1 MSSVTNPNQKIV
13 KDESFILFTHFCDH
27 LPCTI
32 VLKLVEHPHKSN
44 STYLVNDSGWDW
56 AKKRDRNSGTIALL
70 RMRNDNRMEME
81 REGHRAIEV
90 EML

>member
-1 MSSVTNPNQKIV
+1 MTQ
-13 KDESFILFTHFCDH
+13 
-27 LPCTI
+27 
-32 VLKLVEHPHKSN
+32 VEIGP
-44 STYLVNDSGWDW
+44 
-56 AKKRDRNSGTIALL
+56 KKRDRNSGTIALL